1 MRIAQSLIADQLK
14 VLKTIMPPK
23 ASGLLEAI
31 LVKDSYL
38 IADNFD
44 YTIGTLVPVQMD
56 EPFVLPKK
64 AIEMIENLSG
74 DIEIDADGAVI
85 RLTCGGVKS
94 QFSTVPVEKFLVSNP
109 FDHGESAFEI
119 DADLLCDKF
128 SSVLYACAANDKGKT
143 TGGVRLLG
151 DLANLEFSALDGFR
165 LALDSM
171 PYGDELDIVI
181 PYGEELDIV
190 IPYGVVRQI
199 LSLKPTGKIFIFCEG
214 NRVIFE
220 TDTYIVSSKLI
231 TGRRLDYTAVFPKG
245 DEKQFVVNRVDLLG
259 ALSRCLICAM
269 GDQRKEPVQLDVE
282 NGTLYVSTKTPTST
296 YEETIPARG
305 PDEMKIA
312 IDGRYL
318 TDALKSFGEE
328 ELTIRYFH
336 SLKPLVITGKS
347 GTALLLPVKVKA

>member
-74 DIEIDADGAVI
+74 DIEIDADGTVI

-109 FDHGESAFEI
+109 FDHGEIAFEI

-171 PYGDELDIVI
+171 PF
-181 PYGEELDIV
+181 GEELDIV

-199 LSLKPTGKIFIFCEG
+199 LSLKPTGKIFIFCEE

-231 TGRRLDYTAVFPKG
+231 TGQRLDYTAVFPKG

-282 NGTLYVSTKTPTST
+282 NGKLYISTKTPTST
-296 YEETIPARG
+296 YEETIPTRG
-305 PDEMKIA
+305 HNEMKIA